1 MQIRDTFKSEFP
13 SFVYFIVVSLS
24 DHAARQSGS
33 LHRRNDIVS
42 NLLNTQQLCKASVT
56 DLIDGLI
63 GIVHTGFFHC
73 LLLFVRYS
81 RVRINAEH
89 EGIKYINKV
98 LLIVSTHLRTELV
111 ENTAHI
117 AHGLPVGGLKTR
129 Q

>member
-56 DLIDGLI
+56 DLINGLI
-63 GIVHTGFFHC
+63 GIVHTSFFHC

-81 RVRINAEH
+81 RVRINAKH
-89 EGIKYINKV
+89 EGI
-98 LLIVSTHLRTELV
+98 
-111 ENTAHI
+111 
-117 AHGLPVGGLKTR
+117 
-129 Q
+129 

>member
-13 SFVYFIVVSLS
+13 SFVYFIVSLS

-63 GIVHTGFFHC
+63 GIVHTSFFHC
-73 LLLFVRYS
+73 LLLFVRYRQS
-81 RVRINAEH
+81 
-89 EGIKYINKV
+89 KDKC
-98 LLIVSTHLRTELV
+98 RT
-111 ENTAHI
+111 
-117 AHGLPVGGLKTR
+117 
-129 Q
+129 